1 MLVFEVYLY
10 VNGPSNFKR
19 AQLVPKFYNWV
30 VLIILLIVVNGV
42 IYMTN
47 GTMTWL
53 FFFLMMWHFL
63 LQNKFTQTIFTTQYQ
78 IKKY

>member
-53 FFFLMMWHFL
+53 FFF
-63 LQNKFTQTIFTTQYQ
+63 
-78 IKKY
+78 